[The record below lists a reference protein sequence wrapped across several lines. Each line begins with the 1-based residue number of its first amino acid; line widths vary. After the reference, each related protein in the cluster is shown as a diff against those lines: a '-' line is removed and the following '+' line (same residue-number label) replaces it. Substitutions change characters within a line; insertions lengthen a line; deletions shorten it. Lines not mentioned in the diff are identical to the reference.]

1 MGQVTV
7 RINDQPYQL
16 ACRDGE
22 EPQIEALARYVDSK
36 VRSLA
41 GSVGNVGDARLLM
54 MAALIITDELME
66 ARQAAEGRRAEAITE
81 RINQAA
87 DSIEDIAARLAS
99 A

>member
-22 EPQIEALARYVDSK
+22 EPQIEALGRYVDAK
-36 VRSLA
+36 VRGLVDA
-41 GSVGNVGDARLLM
+41 VGNVGDARLLM
-54 MAALIITDELME
+54 MAALIITDELMD
-66 ARQAAEGRRAEAITE
+66 ARQAAEGRQASAITE
-81 RINQAA
+81 RVNDAA
-87 DSIEDIAARLAS
+87 AAIEDIAARLAS